1 VVQKEAA
8 VPTKMTTLVMM
19 HNQTN
24 SSSSSPHYVQLV
36 THPEGQPPDP
46 QQLQVVAEEPP
57 WDRYVIYLNH

>member
-1 VVQKEAA
+1 MVQKEAA
-8 VPTKMTTLVMM
+8 VPTKRTTLVMM

-24 SSSSSPHYVQLV
+24 SSPHNVQLI